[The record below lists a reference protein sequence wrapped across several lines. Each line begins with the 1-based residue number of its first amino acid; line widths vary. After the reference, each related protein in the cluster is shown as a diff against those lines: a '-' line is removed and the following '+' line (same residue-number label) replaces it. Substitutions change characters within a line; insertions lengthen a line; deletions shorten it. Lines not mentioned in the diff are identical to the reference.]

1 MQRVVRV
8 IIGADQDFRF
18 ELSHEHIMANDAAR
32 QWLDEQFV
40 ALDCE
45 PLRPSGKLLMVDK
58 VLVVAQEGG
67 AKLLA
72 DPVWGLDFAK
82 AASAAL
88 GKPVVTIDIG
98 TMSVTY

>member
-8 IIGADQDFRF
+8 IVSADQDFRF
-18 ELSHEHIMANDAAR
+18 ELSHEQTMANDVAR

-45 PLRPSGKLLMVDK
+45 PLRASGKLLMVDK
-58 VLVVAQEGG
+58 VLVVAQEAG

-72 DPVWGLDFAK
+72 DPAWGIEFAK
-82 AASAAL
+82 AASASL
-88 GKPVVTIDIG
+88 GKPVVTIDIA